1 MYLFSN
7 TRGHEQLISMSYH
20 ISDISPGYKSVSNLL
35 QDANIEQLKR
45 LLNED
50 QELNK
55 IVRNLQQVKDIEAER
70 ETLLASNKSLAEF
83 NLNQEPVLL
92 EAREGLSKVYLE
104 AMDLKNEMEEN
115 KQKYDETINQESLD
129 TVLAILQASAAQSE
143 EETEK
148 LADELKRGDLLVEDF
163 IEKFMEKRKVTHL
176 LRVKA
181 EKMAELL
188 SKKRNNFQLTRA
200 LHLV

>member
-1 MYLFSN
+1 
-7 TRGHEQLISMSYH
+7 MSYH

>member
-1 MYLFSN
+1 
-7 TRGHEQLISMSYH
+7 MSYH
-20 ISDISPGYKSVSNLL
+20 INEVNPDYMAVSSLL
-35 QDANIEQLKR
+35 QDTNTEELKR
-45 LLNED
+45 LLSED

-55 IVRNLQQVKDIEAER
+55 IVRNLQQVKNIEAER
-70 ETLLASNKSLAEF
+70 EILLASNKSLAEF

-92 EAREGLSKVYLE
+92 KAREGLSQVYLE
-104 AMDLKNEMEEN
+104 AMDLKKEVEEN
-115 KQKYDETINQESLD
+115 KQKYDEMSKQESLD
-129 TVLAILQASAAQSE
+129 TVLAILQTSAAQSE

-148 LADELKRGDLLVEDF
+148 MADDLKRGDLLVEDF

-188 SKKRNNFQLTRA
+188 SKKRNMTFNEKMENQIRIPVCACICHFA
-200 LHLV
+200 E